1 MKKILLGTTGLV
13 GAALLA
19 TAASA
24 ETPKVT
30 LGGFSDFQAG
40 WADNDTAPAVGDNGV
55 AFRND
60 NEITV
65 HVDGKTDAGL
75 GYGAV
80 IDLEADL
87 TGDNNNEG
95 VNASRTFT
103 YLEGGWG
110 RVEMGGNKS
119 VASTMRVDASTVA
132 VATGGINGDWVH
144 FVNPTGAATNGGT
157 GAAGTPGT
165 FITNSE
171 LQVEHGS
178 VDALDDESTY
188 NSTKI
193 TYYSPRWAGFQFG
206 ASYTPD
212 IDSKGQSG
220 QRLDDTF
227 GDIIDI
233 GLGYETQFDGG
244 WKLAVAGTY
253 ETADNQAG
261 AGFDDIQGWNLG
273 ALVGWDAFSLA
284 ASYGD
289 WDEGAFTVAAAAVP
303 FGNPG
308 TVTPAATN
316 TDGNYWT
323 AGLGYDAGAFGL
335 SATYLDSELSI
346 GGGADNDFNNL
357 VLGADYKLA
366 PGLTPYVEASFY
378 EFDAPGVSTSD
389 NDGTAVIVGTQ
400 LAF

>member
-40 WADNDTAPAVGDNGV
+40 WTDNDAAPAVGDSDVG
-55 AFRND
+55 FRND

-65 HVDGKTDAGL
+65 HVDGKTDGGL

-87 TGDNNNEG
+87 NADTNNEG

-103 YLEGGWG
+103 YLEGTWG

-119 VASTMRVDASTVA
+119 AASTMRVDASTVA

-144 FVNPTGAATNGGT
+144 FVNPSGANTNPGNT
-157 GAAGTPGT
+157 VAGTAGA
-165 FITNSE
+165 FISNSE
-171 LQVEHGS
+171 LQSEHGS
-178 VDALDDESTY
+178 VETLDDETTY
-188 NSTKI
+188 NNTKI

-212 IDSKGQSG
+212 INDKGQLA
-220 QRLDDTF
+220 QRLDD
-227 GDIIDI
+227 DYSDVIDL

-244 WKLAVAGTY
+244 WKLALSGTY
-253 ETADNQAG
+253 ETADSDTAG
-261 AGFDDIQGWNLG
+261 TDDLEGWNIG
-273 ALVGWDAFSLA
+273 ALVGWDAFSIA
-284 ASYGD
+284 GSYGN
-289 WDEGAFTVAAAAVP
+289 WDEGAFGGVAA
-303 FGNPG
+303 GLS
-308 TVTPAATN
+308 TVTPIASA
-316 TDGNYWT
+316 DGDYWT
-323 AGLGYDAGAFGL
+323 AGVGYDAGAFGL
-335 SATYLDSELSI
+335 SATYLDSSLDI
-346 GGGADNDFNNL
+346 GAGDNDFTNL

-378 EFDAPGVSTSD
+378 DFDSTVAAAD
-389 NDGTAVIVGTQ
+389 NEGTTVIVGTQ